1 MFKYLVRLFEE
12 IFPFLQY
19 SFNKNRL
26 QEQCDLEN
34 ILSEK
39 KFMKYAELPENL
51 LRERLNEEHERASR
65 IDEKTFKL
73 TLSLSVGLS
82 ILGSFVAFFAKSVW
96 ANETIIILG
105 IGIFY
110 LLVAGF
116 IALGALKTLPFYGY
130 GTNFALQIQTNT
142 KTVLADA
149 LARQET
155 MNLIRHLR
163 NEAAY
168 QTLRNGLS
176 MIFIGIILLF
186 AILIVETTEICE
198 SNKSFM
204 FLNKG

>member
-19 SFNKNRL
+19 SFNKSRL

-186 AILIVETTEICE
+186 AILIIETTEICE
-198 SNKSFM
+198 SNKSSM